1 MTLSALARFP
11 SQKARANW
19 HCVLAR
25 FSPPVGQVLFIHAV
39 GRNASTILILGTE
52 LAAIL
57 PTEGKFVK
65 VTL

>member
-1 MTLSALARFP
+1 VSSWRALHRR
-11 SQKARANW
+11 KARANW
-19 HCVLAR
+19 RGVLAR
-25 FSPPVGQVLFIHAV
+25 FSPAVDQALFIHAV
-39 GRNASTILILGTE
+39 GRDASTILILGTE